1 MLFYGDTSD
10 LGPGEGV
17 GVQLQAGGAAVD
29 PAPAHQQ
36 PVLGGDG
43 ALATQC
49 WVLFENPLRRLSFR
63 IRYYKV

>member
-43 ALATQC
+43 HWALSAGYSRKTT
-49 WVLFENPLRRLSFR
+49 LL
-63 IRYYKV
+63 

>member
-49 WVLFENPLRRLSFR
+49 WV
-63 IRYYKV
+63 